1 MTNPTPAASDLDGI
15 LARTRH
21 LLLDFDGP
29 ICSIFAGLPAAT
41 IADRLRKLFGD
52 HALIPDDIASTPDPF
67 EVFLDVSLYTILY
80 HKGPLAILEGKTTFL

>member
-1 MTNPTPAASDLDGI
+1 MTGPTPAASDLDTI

-41 IADRLRKLFGD
+41 VADRLRKLFGD
-52 HALIPDDIASTPDPF
+52 HA
-67 EVFLDVSLYTILY
+67 
-80 HKGPLAILEGKTTFL
+80 